1 MQLHRRLNKK
11 GVHII
16 GLSDEEDEKV
26 GPFIKADK
34 TPYYIASRSNSA
46 KAYEIK
52 GYPTFFVVNPAGKIT
67 YIGHDVKAAEKAVD
81 KCLKETP
88 PKSNEELEKEKAAEA
103 VTALKDA
110 DRLYKD
116 KELSEALDAYEAIVA
131 DYPQSPEAKKAKEL
145 AAKIKVELAESEAAE
160 ALTSADRLVDDKKYP
175 QAMKAYEA
183 IIEEHDGTV
192 AAGTAK
198 IKLKQLRTDKTIGKE
213 IREAEAAKKCKGW
226 LQMARGMVKNGKPDA
241 ARKYYE
247 KIIEQFGD
255 TSFAE
260 TAREEMSKL

>member
-26 GPFIKADK
+26 AAHIKADK
-34 TPYYIASRSNSA
+34 TPYYIASGSESG

-81 KCLKETP
+81 KCLKESP
-88 PKSNEELEKEKAAEA
+88 PKSNEEMAKEAAAEA
-103 VTALKDA
+103 ATALKEA
-110 DRLYKD
+110 DKLYKK
-116 KELSEALDAYEAIVA
+116 KELREALDAYESIVA
-131 DYPQSPEAKKAKEL
+131 DYPKTPS
-145 AAKIKVELAESEAAE
+145 AAKAQELVDKIRIELSEADAAE
-160 ALTSADRLVDDKKYP
+160 ALSKAERLVEGKKYP
-175 QAMKAYEA
+175 QAMKAFEA
-183 IIEEHDGTV
+183 VIEEYEGTT
-192 AAGTAK
+192 AAGMAK

-226 LQMARGMVKNGKPDA
+226 LQMARSMVKNGKPES
-241 ARKYYE
+241 ARKYYQN
-247 KIIEQFGD
+247 IIEQYGD
-255 TSFAE
+255 TSFAV
-260 TAREEMSKL
+260 TAKEELSKL